1 MIVPLFIGSGQR
13 VKIIEAFSK
22 GMPVISTSIGA
33 EGLQY
38 SHGDNI
44 LIADNANEFV
54 QNIVSISEGQRKK
67 ISVKGRKTYE
77 DYYSPMAVQ
86 GKVLEVI
93 DICHKS

>member
-1 MIVPLFIGSGQR
+1 MERTCEPGQQPLQPPPSGRQP
-13 VKIIEAFSK
+13 A
-22 GMPVISTSIGA
+22 GPAIGA